1 MMGVKG
7 LRPLAPFAPRHVCH
21 NSQVAP
27 VLGGTHASMGTGGMS
42 WWQARPQRLH
52 RVASET
58 LSRRSQSDVARAS
71 QKPADQPGRS
81 SKWGVPG
88 GKKARRRAKDSVD
101 GGAIRVDAD
110 DAAEWEAIRAELKAK
125 ATSLGLGPTAITSSD
140 PSQRLAQYEEWIAQ
154 GFHGEMG
161 FLARQD
167 RLARRRDLAEILPDV
182 RAVVVTSLP
191 YWPGQRGFPPEQTEA
206 SRGSVSCYAW
216 GDDYHEILG
225 DKMRSLATWLHTRAG
240 GAGRW
245 YVDTGAV
252 MERDLGE
259 RAGLGFIGKHSLL
272 ISPKIGSGFFL
283 GEVLTT
289 LPMPPDTP
297 TSSRA
302 GCGKCTKC
310 LTACPTNAFA
320 GPYVLDA
327 RRCISYL
334 TIELKGSIPLELRP
348 MMGNRIYG
356 CDVCQQ
362 VCPWNSP
369 AYKGRDN
376 RASPLFGPVS
386 LPVAAPEL
394 RELLQMDEDAFQR
407 RFEGSAVHRIG
418 LRRLVRNAAVAA
430 GNSCDAAL
438 VPVVRKALEIWGD
451 DELVAEHLQWALSR
465 LVGSQGGVT
474 AA

>member
-1 MMGVKG
+1 M
-7 LRPLAPFAPRHVCH
+7 
-21 NSQVAP
+21 
-27 VLGGTHASMGTGGMS
+27 
-42 WWQARPQRLH
+42 
-52 RVASET
+52 
-58 LSRRSQSDVARAS
+58 
-71 QKPADQPGRS
+71 
-81 SKWGVPG
+81 
-88 GKKARRRAKDSVD
+88 
-101 GGAIRVDAD
+101 
-110 DAAEWEAIRAELKAK
+110 
-125 ATSLGLGPTAITSSD
+125 TSSD

-182 RAVVVTSLP
+182 RAIVVTSLP

-283 GEVLTT
+283 GGVLTT
-289 LPMPPDTP
+289 LPLPPDTP
-297 TSSRA
+297 TASRA

-310 LTACPTNAFA
+310 LTACPTNAFD

-327 RRCISYL
+327 RHCISYL

-348 MMGNRIYG
+348 MMGMI
-356 CDVCQQ
+356 
-362 VCPWNSP
+362 
-369 AYKGRDN
+369 
-376 RASPLFGPVS
+376 RATASLLRCVLAGVS
-386 LPVAAPEL
+386 LEQPRIRGPRQPRVAPL
-394 RELLQMDEDAFQR
+394 RTSVPAGGGAGAER
-407 RFEGSAVHRIG
+407 
-418 LRRLVRNAAVAA
+418 AAADGRGCVPT
-430 GNSCDAAL
+430 AL
-438 VPVVRKALEIWGD
+438 
-451 DELVAEHLQWALSR
+451 
-465 LVGSQGGVT
+465 
-474 AA
+474 